1 MCYNIYKK
9 NAYLIDFAAEAKDE
23 WLAGVETVGVTSGA
37 SVPEILVRDLLT
49 WLAERG
55 FGDIETVTATEETL
69 LFSLPP
75 ELRKDLKAAG
85 QNQITHT
92 R

>member
-1 MCYNIYKK
+1 M
-9 NAYLIDFAAEAKDE
+9 
-23 WLAGVETVGVTSGA
+23 
-37 SVPEILVRDLLT
+37 PEILVDDVLA

-55 FGDIETVTATEETL
+55 FGDVETVTAMQESL

-85 QNQITHT
+85 KI
-92 R
+92 